1 MHTFNQ
7 MRSEPQ
13 SLTPPANI
21 QPVVKKKKKL
31 PFILLYPHT
40 RAHMHTHT
48 HTHTFTHTLVTPGV
62 ALAPSCRPQH
72 NDDDDE
78 EKDEEPAFGYSGM
91 LRLSV
96 CVEQLCGVLTG
107 VSVCVCVGGK

>member
-1 MHTFNQ
+1 MHTC
-7 MRSEPQ
+7 
-13 SLTPPANI
+13 
-21 QPVVKKKKKL
+21 
-31 PFILLYPHT
+31 
-40 RAHMHTHT
+40 THT

-107 VSVCVCVGGK
+107 VSVCVCGGEIMDLVLNNETKACSASIKHHLLPYISSVCGGM